1 MRKVGDLFGR
11 IFSSNQVWAVQSS
24 GRRKSE
30 KLREEQVMNQIVNNT
45 LMTFTRAKLST
56 ITPALI
62 LTLGAGMAAPVFAQ
76 DAGEDPGA
84 FGLLQAFAQQ
94 GTSEVID
101 ETLDDSLGEPV
112 EESVEADSS
121 DDDISDLAGEVE
133 VSEYDL
139 VDLHVNNED
148 LGNILQLLSIQSQRN
163 IISSNTVQATVTAD
177 LYGVTFYEA
186 LDSILNVNGFGYI
199 EKGNFIYVYTRAEL
213 EEFERAARRPVS
225 RILHLDYLNSAD
237 AAEFAKELLSD
248 SGSISTHAATEAFSI
263 NDGAPAGADTY
274 AASASIVIHD
284 FEEHVDEI
292 MALLQELD
300 TKPAQILVEATI
312 LQTALNEANAF
323 GVDFALIKN
332 LNFSDF
338 IGTGGPLSVIDGLIG
353 GAGELVDGTAVP
365 AYPAGNTGDS
375 GGVSSSVGNTAG
387 PATLKAGLVN
397 GDVAVF
403 MRVLDEVTDVTI
415 VSNPKILTLNRQP
428 ARVLVGTRVGYLNTT
443 STETATTQ
451 TVEFLEVGTELAVRP
466 FVSKNGLIRLE
477 LRPQVSTFNL
487 RSITDSTGAT
497 VTIPDEDTTEMTT
510 NVMVRDGQ
518 TVVLGGLFTE
528 TTTAARR
535 QVPILGNIP
544 MIGQAFRGNDDT
556 TRRSEII
563 FMITPS
569 IVNDTVLTESGER
582 GKDFVEHARYGA
594 RKGLLPWSRE
604 RRVGQ
609 MLIDAREYADSG
621 QSEKALAK
629 IDQALRLQPN
639 SPAARAMRTEITGE
653 MRVAPTRAMIQ
664 SILHGELLED
674 QNGQAQSDMDF
685 DPVVE
690 INPMEG
696 VSWPDP
702 EQSPEQVD
710 QFEEFEQVAEV
721 SEQLSEASD
730 SSFDS
735 GIDAGFDG
743 GFETGVDAGF
753 DSAEQQPEEFVA
765 YTEVSDPAAEGFE
778 SFEAEEFSGDEFET
792 ASIEEDAF
800 VEDQFQGEQ
809 FTGDEFSGDEFAS
822 ESFESETIESGS
834 FEVDS
839 FDAESFDPTPF
850 VEEVA
855 SSDTQLP
862 ADFSSE
868 QFEEF
873 GYEEVAPGVAIE
885 DDFFSICGQLII
897 SLPGGGALQLD
908 WPLSVS
914 DWTSAS
920 NGSKSTES
928 ATDTVELDPNAT
940 IFTEVPS
947 DDFE

>member
-1 MRKVGDLFGR
+1 
-11 IFSSNQVWAVQSS
+11 
-24 GRRKSE
+24 
-30 KLREEQVMNQIVNNT
+30 MNQIVNNT
-45 LMTFTRAKLST
+45 LMTFTRATRSA
-56 ITPALI
+56 ITPALV
-62 LTLGAGMAAPVFAQ
+62 LSLGAGMAAPVMAQ
-76 DAGEDPGA
+76 DSGEDPGA
-84 FGLLQAFAQQ
+84 FGLLQEFAQQ
-94 GTSEVID
+94 GSSEVVS
-101 ETLDDSLGEPV
+101 ETLDDTLGEPV
-112 EESVEADSS
+112 DSTADQSTS
-121 DDDISDLAGEVE
+121 DNDISDLAGEVE

-248 SGSISTHAATEAFSI
+248 SGSISTHAATEAFTIS
-263 NDGAPAGADTY
+263 DGAPAGADTY

-332 LNFSDF
+332 LDFSDF

-365 AYPAGNTGDS
+365 AYPAGNTSDS

-528 TTTAARR
+528 TTTASRR

-544 MIGQAFRGNDDT
+544 MIGQAFRGNDDS

-569 IVNDTVLTESGER
+569 IVNDTVLTEAGER

-609 MLIDAREYADSG
+609 MLIDARSYADSG
-621 QSEKALAK
+621 QTEKALAK

-664 SILHGELLED
+664 SILHGELLAD
-674 QNGQAQSDMDF
+674 DAGQAQSDMDF

-710 QFEEFEQVAEV
+710 QFEEIEQVAEV
-721 SEQLSEASD
+721 SEQLSDASD
-730 SSFDS
+730 SGFDS
-735 GIDAGFDG
+735 GFDAGFDG
-743 GFETGVDAGF
+743 GFETGLDTGVDAGF
-753 DSAEQQPEEFVA
+753 ESAEQQPEEFVA
-765 YTEVSDPAAEGFE
+765 YTEITDPAAEGFE
-778 SFEAEEFSGDEFET
+778 SFEAQEFSGDEFET
-792 ASIEEDAF
+792 ASIEED
-800 VEDQFQGEQ
+800 QFQSEQ
-809 FTGDEFSGDEFAS
+809 FAGDEFTGEEFAA
-822 ESFESETIESGS
+822 EGFEEGS
-834 FEVDS
+834 FETGSFDADS
-839 FDAESFDPTPF
+839 FDPAPY

-855 SSDTQLP
+855 NGESQLP

-920 NGSKSTES
+920 NGSQSTEN
-928 ATDTVELDPNAT
+928 ATQEVELDPNAT

>member
-1 MRKVGDLFGR
+1 
-11 IFSSNQVWAVQSS
+11 
-24 GRRKSE
+24 
-30 KLREEQVMNQIVNNT
+30 MNQIVNQT
-45 LMTFTRAKLST
+45 LNSLSRAKST
-56 ITPALI
+56 ITPALV
-62 LTLGAGMAAPVFAQ
+62 LAMSAGIAMPVIAQ

-84 FGLLQAFAQQ
+84 FGLLEAFSQQ
-94 GTSEVID
+94 GQTQ
-101 ETLDDSLGEPV
+101 V
-112 EESVEADSS
+112 EEPAEI
-121 DDDISDLAGEVE
+121 DDTQMSEDEFTEDDLSDLAGEVE

-213 EEFERAARRPVS
+213 EEFERASRRPIS

-237 AAEFAKELLSD
+237 AAQFAKELLSE

-263 NDGAPAGADTY
+263 SDGAPAGADTY
-274 AASASIVIHD
+274 ASAASIVIHD
-284 FEEHVDEI
+284 FQENVEEILD
-292 MALLQELD
+292 LLEELD
-300 TKPAQILVEATI
+300 SKPAQILVEATI

-332 LNFSDF
+332 LDFSDF
-338 IGTGGPLSVIDGLIG
+338 VGTGGPLSVIDGLISGSGADVAGTDIEVPNGTSSDAG
-353 GAGELVDGTAVP
+353 GI
-365 AYPAGNTGDS
+365 
-375 GGVSSSVGNTAG
+375 SSSVGNTAG

-477 LRPQVSTFNL
+477 LRPQVSSFQL
-487 RSITDSTGAT
+487 RTITDNGGGS

-528 TTTAARR
+528 TTTATRR
-535 QVPILGNIP
+535 QVPLLGNIP
-544 MIGQAFRGNDDT
+544 MIGQAFRGNDDS
-556 TRRSEII
+556 TRRAEII
-563 FMITPS
+563 FLITPS
-569 IVNDTVLTESGER
+569 IVNDTILTETGER
-582 GKDFVEHARYGA
+582 GNDFVEHARYGA

-609 MLIDAREYADSG
+609 ILIDARRLADEG
-621 QSEKALAK
+621 QTEKALAK

-639 SPAARAMRTEITGE
+639 SPDARGMRTELTGE

-674 QNGQAQSDMDF
+674 NSGSVQAETAQESVVQVTPSVDIDWPTPETVNQQVTEVTESVDGFESSEFSAQPVSNELFTEVTDPNFDANDFVSDDVSF
-685 DPVVE
+685 DE
-690 INPMEG
+690 T
-696 VSWPDP
+696 S
-702 EQSPEQVD
+702 SAS
-710 QFEEFEQVAEV
+710 EFT
-721 SEQLSEASD
+721 SEASAWESDSWEAQD
-730 SSFDS
+730 SSSDRFDS
-735 GIDAGFDG
+735 S
-743 GFETGVDAGF
+743 
-753 DSAEQQPEEFVA
+753 DSF
-765 YTEVSDPAAEGFE
+765 YTELADEE
-778 SFEAEEFSGDEFET
+778 SF
-792 ASIEEDAF
+792 
-800 VEDQFQGEQ
+800 Q
-809 FTGDEFSGDEFAS
+809 
-822 ESFESETIESGS
+822 SFES
-834 FEVDS
+834 DS
-839 FDAESFDPTPF
+839 FDQSF
-850 VEEVA
+850 VQEVVSSEE
-855 SSDTQLP
+855 LP
-862 ADFSSE
+862 ADFSEDQWES
-868 QFEEF
+868 F
-873 GYEEVAPGVAIE
+873 GYEQIAPGVGF
-885 DDFFSICGQLII
+885 DQDFASICGQLII

-908 WPLSVS
+908 WPLTAS
-914 DWTSAS
+914 DWTSANS
-920 NGSKSTES
+920 VSSDSSSGFSSEEPTEING
-928 ATDTVELDPNAT
+928 T
-940 IFTEVPS
+940 IFTEVDTS
-947 DDFE
+947 DFE